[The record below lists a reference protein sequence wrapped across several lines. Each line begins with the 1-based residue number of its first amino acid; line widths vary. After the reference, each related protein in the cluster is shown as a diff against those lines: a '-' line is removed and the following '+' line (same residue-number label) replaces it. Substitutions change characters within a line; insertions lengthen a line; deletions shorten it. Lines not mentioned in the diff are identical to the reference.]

1 MGSDTGSADNTAI
14 HIVIDRPLRNTCARH
29 ISENMGNQS
38 AERNREFFDSLY
50 TRLRLS
56 EVSNIN
62 DYNRFLLIRK
72 ISKML
77 ELVLLIKRQNNSD
90 HNVYEFLRSVTKA
103 ADRLYKHTVGRVINY
118 LKSNKEAIFSENQPD
133 CELKS
138 ASLDFIIECKTGID
152 DYPLYK
158 YLCRNCPHL
167 IICRFDELSYVFK
180 KYKDL
185 FLELFPSGR
194 IDLQNKREAQVILK
208 IWTKEYCKQDSRF
221 RQSAEKYAAELYQ
234 DAEALGERL
243 SFDNVIEIAPLIEAI
258 GSFLNTAK
266 STKANYYAK
275 YLGRAENLKRKCF
288 YHNVKIFMGVF
299 KLPSVE
305 LWKASQNPKLLDL
318 THFIHKVSHKK
329 ISYLSLVKK
338 PSSSTDVCSGD
349 KSSFRT
355 AERLEYNKSAIF
367 LEILSDKTAL
377 DDYSRLV
384 SRAVHDVSVKIS
396 QEKGELEK
404 DAVLLRGMLRSAAEN
419 INEPGLEQKISCYS
433 ASVFLCS
440 LTDKLLR
447 LFYLC
452 LKKDKEY
459 IPAGKMT
466 LGRLLNK
473 SSEDFDEAFDNDH
486 LRGLAYF
493 LVTVTGAQQ
502 GKNYRNSLAH
512 WASGMS
518 PDDMN
523 PILTA
528 SLLWIFTD
536 VLNSVHLYFASQTKE
551 DPAADKSGDC
561 HD

>member
-1 MGSDTGSADNTAI
+1 MGSDTGSADDTAI
-14 HIVIDRPLRNTCARH
+14 HIVIDHPLRNTCARH

-208 IWTKEYCKQDSRF
+208 IWTKEYCKQDSQF
-221 RQSAEKYAAELYQ
+221 RHSAEKYAAELYQ
-234 DAEALGERL
+234 DAETLGEKL
-243 SFDNVIEIAPLIEAI
+243 SFDNVIETDTLIESI
-258 GSFLNTAK
+258 GSFLNEVQTP
-266 STKANYYAK
+266 KANSFAK
-275 YLGRAENLKRKCF
+275 YLGRAENLKRQCF
-288 YHNVKIFMGVF
+288 YNNVTILSDVLKF
-299 KLPSVE
+299 PSVE
-305 LWKASQNPKLLDL
+305 YWKTHDQKLLYL
-318 THFIHKVSHKK
+318 THLDTVSSKN
-329 ISYLSLVKK
+329 ISYLSLVKEA
-338 PSSSTDVCSGD
+338 SSNKNGYCGEIT
-349 KSSFRT
+349 SFRDADLMELYKT
-355 AERLEYNKSAIF
+355 IIF
-367 LEILSDKTAL
+367 LQILGDKTAL

-384 SRAVHDVSVKIS
+384 IRAVHDISVKIS
-396 QEKGELEK
+396 QKKGELEK
-404 DAVLLRGMLRSAAEN
+404 DTGLLLGMLRSVAKN
-419 INEPGLEQKISCYS
+419 IDEPGQEQKIYCYS
-433 ASVFLCS
+433 SSVFLCS

-459 IPAGKMT
+459 IPAGITT
-466 LGRLLNK
+466 LGRLLNENNK
-473 SSEDFDEAFDNDH
+473 DFEKVFGSDH
-486 LRGLAYF
+486 LFLLAYF

-528 SLLWIFTD
+528 SLMWIFSD
-536 VLNSVHLYFASQTKE
+536 VLNSVHLYFDSQAKE
-551 DPAADKSGDC
+551 DPAADKSEDS